1 MNDLSN
7 DTVRQLRRQVLAEGL
22 VDWVSLPLLVGMTRD
37 LEPTADDERMRHV
50 VLTTIQE
57 LLTEGLV
64 VVGTLK
70 TDLSGVAAWATDVS
84 GSIDRL
90 ASEWVL
96 LRHSATKV
104 MDAWLENTPAGDEA
118 ARGMKGH

>member
-1 MNDLSN
+1 MNDVSN
-7 DTVRQLRRQVLAEGL
+7 ATVRKMRRQVLAEGL
-22 VDWVSLPLLVGMTRD
+22 VDWVSLPLLVGMTREMD
-37 LEPTADDERMRHV
+37 PTADDERMRHI

-70 TDLSGVAAWATDVS
+70 TDLSEVAAWPTNVS

-90 ASEWVL
+90 ASEWAF
-96 LRHSATKV
+96 LRHSATRV

-118 ARGMKGH
+118 ARGTKGQ